1 MEMEAKGTAI
11 TPPLR
16 DTWLIRQRKQGQ
28 IELSCEQEREGEET
42 DGANA
47 LQKGT
52 ETNGEKLANRISTCR
67 IRG

>member
-28 IELSCEQEREGEET
+28 IELSCACVRE
-42 DGANA
+42 NVA
-47 LQKGT
+47 LLVLT